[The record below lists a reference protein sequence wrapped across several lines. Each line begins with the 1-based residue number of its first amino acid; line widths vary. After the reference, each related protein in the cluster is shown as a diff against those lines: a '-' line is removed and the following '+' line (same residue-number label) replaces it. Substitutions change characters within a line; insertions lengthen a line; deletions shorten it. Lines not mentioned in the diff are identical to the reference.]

1 MTKTTVDHIVINI
14 SDENISKEFYSKILG
29 FLGFKIVK
37 ESKITESGR
46 SFIGYGKDG
55 VGVWLRKSVDVSKQ
69 QTYAGYNHIAFA
81 AESRKQIIELQN
93 MLQKNNYKILY
104 RAGAHP
110 EFAPTYYSISFF
122 DPDGTVIELVHR

>member
-1 MTKTTVDHIVINI
+1 M
-14 SDENISKEFYSKILG
+14 
-29 FLGFKIVK
+29 
-37 ESKITESGR
+37 
-46 SFIGYGKDG
+46 
-55 VGVWLRKSVDVSKQ
+55 RKSVEANEQ
-69 QTYAGYNHIAFA
+69 QTSAGYNHIAFT

-93 MLQKNNYKILY
+93 ILQKNNYKILY